1 MKAAFINDYGD
12 ASVIKVD
19 EVDKPKPGE
28 GQVLI
33 KVHASSVNPFD
44 VKLTLGNMKEMIPL
58 KFPFVI
64 GGDLAGEVE
73 ELGAGVSGLMVGD
86 KVYGQAAGVAGN
98 SGAMAEFAATSA
110 EQVAKM
116 PISVDFKQAA
126 SLPLVGVS
134 ALQVLTEHI
143 DLKSGQKLFIH
154 GGAGGI
160 GSIAIQIAKHIGAY
174 VATTATGDGI
184 DFVKKLGADEV
195 VDYKS
200 RDYAEVIKGYDAVFD
215 TVGDDF
221 MKALAVLKGGGIG
234 VSMTAKADE
243 AKAKELGVTAI
254 TQSTKVNTERL
265 AKLAKLV
272 EAKVVTPQVNK
283 VFSLDQVGDAF
294 AAYESGE
301 VKGKVVVAI
310 GS

>member
-1 MKAAFINDYGD
+1 MKAARINSYGD
-12 ASVIKVD
+12 ASVIKIED
-19 EVDKPKPGE
+19 INKPTASD

-44 VKLTLGNMKEMIPL
+44 GMIRSGRMKDSVKLDLPVT
-58 KFPFVI
+58 I
-64 GGDLAGEVE
+64 GGDLAGEVAAIGQGTIGFE
-73 ELGAGVSGLMVGD
+73 IGD
-86 KVYGQAAGVAGN
+86 KVYGQASVVAGN

-116 PISVDFKQAA
+116 PTNLDFKQAA

-143 DLKSGQKLFIH
+143 NLQPGQKVFIH

-174 VATTATGDGI
+174 VATTATGDGV

-195 VDYKS
+195 IDYKS
-200 RDYAEVIKGYDAVFD
+200 QDYASIIEDYDAAFD

-221 MKALAVLKGGGIG
+221 MKVLSVLKSGGVG

-243 AKAKELGVTAI
+243 ARAKELGVKAI

-272 EAKVVTPQVNK
+272 EDGAVATQVYK
-283 VFSLDQVGDAF
+283 SFTLEQASEAF
-294 AAYESGE
+294 KEYESGK
-301 VKGKVVVAI
+301 VKGKVVVAVEV
-310 GS
+310 